1 MMQWERK
8 QVNKEIG
15 ELAQEIHYQKE
26 EIQSLKNQLEV
37 TRVMLRRTENRL
49 QKAEHDRN
57 RYKRRIDA
65 LQGEIKVKNAEIEA
79 YRNGE
84 RPLLEK
90 QREQYSNV
98 ILAYENELGYY
109 KRLVEHLISKKE
121 G

>member
-8 QVNKEIG
+8 QV
-15 ELAQEIHYQKE
+15 E
-26 EIQSLKNQLEV
+26 EEKAKLQNQLEV
-37 TRVMLRRTENRL
+37 TRIMLRRAENRL
-49 QKAEHDRN
+49 EKANHDRD

-84 RPLLEK
+84 RPQLEK

-98 ILAYENELGYY
+98 ILAYANEVEYF
-109 KRLVEHLISKKE
+109 KRLVEHLISKKD

>member
-1 MMQWERK
+1 M
-8 QVNKEIG
+8 I
-15 ELAQEIHYQKE
+15 QEIE
-26 EIQSLKNQLEV
+26 SLKNHLEV
-37 TRVMLRRTENRL
+37 TQILLSSINPTL
-49 QKAEHDRN
+49 AKAEHDRD

-98 ILAYENELGYY
+98 ILSYTNQVEYF
-109 KRLVEHLISKKE
+109 KRLVEHLINKKE